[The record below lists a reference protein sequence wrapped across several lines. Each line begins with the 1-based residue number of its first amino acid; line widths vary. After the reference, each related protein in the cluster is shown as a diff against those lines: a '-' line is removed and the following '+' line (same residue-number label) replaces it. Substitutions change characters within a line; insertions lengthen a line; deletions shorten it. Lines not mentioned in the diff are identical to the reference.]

1 MRSLSFS
8 VFRDTDQYKK
18 KTKAMSGSDVPRY
31 ISQPELAELLTNKS
45 TSQTT
50 AVVDCRDDDRIEG
63 GWVRGS
69 IHFPSKRATP
79 DAYAQ
84 LLASLTHS
92 GIKRVVFHC
101 MFSQARGPT
110 GARKFVSLFPVQARG
125 GLEVLILEGGMQ
137 GFFRWADANQRME
150 LVERSTQCFL

>member
-1 MRSLSFS
+1 
-8 VFRDTDQYKK
+8 
-18 KTKAMSGSDVPRY
+18 MSQNSEAPRY

-50 AVVDCRDDDRIEG
+50 AVVDCRDEDRNEG

-84 LLASLTHS
+84 LFASLTQS
-92 GIKRVVFHC
+92 GMKRVVFHC
-101 MFSQARGPT
+101 MHSQVRGPT
-110 GARKFVSLFPVQARG
+110 GARKFVTMFPAQARN
-125 GLEVLILEGGMQ
+125 GLEVLILEGGIQ
-137 GFFRWADANQRME
+137 GFFRWADANHRME
-150 LVERSTQCFL
+150 LVERTSQCFL